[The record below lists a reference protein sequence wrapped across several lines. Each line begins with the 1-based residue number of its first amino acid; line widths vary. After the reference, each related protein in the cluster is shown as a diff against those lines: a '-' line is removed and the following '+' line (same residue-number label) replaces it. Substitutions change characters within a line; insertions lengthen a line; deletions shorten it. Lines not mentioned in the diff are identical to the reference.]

1 MTKPERLLAVVGVA
15 VVASAVLLVMYVR
28 QSNPADAQASG
39 CAGQRARL
47 SQTLDQVRFST
58 SAEHAV
64 STAVNDSDRAR
75 REYLKTIAATQV
87 LLSADRVAPSNRANV
102 QRELS
107 EAGWILSEQDQPLE
121 QAQAILA
128 QEQREVSSALPLVS
142 EASRDLQDEDCTA
155 LSLTLAK
162 SGWPKDRLL
171 GQLAQAAHINAQVS
185 DKIESALEL
194 IIQAQHDV
202 RAYSVAAK

>member
-28 QSNPADAQASG
+28 SNPADAQASG

-47 SQTLDQVRFST
+47 GQTLDQVRFST

-64 STAVNDSDRAR
+64 STAVSDSDKAR
-75 REYLKTIAATQV
+75 RQYLKTIAATQA
-87 LLSADRVAPSNRANV
+87 LLSADHVATHDRANV

-107 EAGWILSEQDQPLE
+107 QAGWILSEQDQPLE

-128 QEQREVSSALPLVS
+128 QEQREVASAMPLVS

-171 GQLAQAAHINAQVS
+171 GQLALAAHLNAQVS
-185 DKIESALEL
+185 DKLESALEL
-194 IIQAQHDV
+194 ILQAQHDV

>member
-47 SQTLDQVRFST
+47 GQTLDQVRFST

-64 STAVNDSDRAR
+64 STAVADSDKTRLQ
-75 REYLKTIAATQV
+75 YLKTIAATQT
-87 LLSADRVAPSNRANV
+87 LLAADRVATHDRTTV
-102 QRELS
+102 HRELAH
-107 EAGWILSEQDQPLE
+107 AGWILGDQDAPLR
-121 QAQAILA
+121 QAQMILA
-128 QEQREVSSALPLVS
+128 EEQREVATAMPLVS
-142 EASRDLQDEDCTA
+142 EASRDIQDQDCTA

-171 GQLAQAAHINAQVS
+171 SQLAQAAHLNAQVS
-185 DKIESALEL
+185 DKLESALTL
-194 IIQAQHDV
+194 ILQAQHDV

>member
-39 CAGQRARL
+39 CAGERARL
-47 SQTLDQVRFST
+47 GQTLDQVRFST
-58 SAEHAV
+58 SADHAV
-64 STAVNDSDRAR
+64 STAVADSDKAR
-75 REYLKTIAATQV
+75 LQYLTTIAATQR
-87 LLSADRVAPSNRANV
+87 LLASDHVASRDRATVR
-102 QRELS
+102 RELAQAS
-107 EAGWILSEQDQPLE
+107 WILNDQHTPLQ

-128 QEQREVSSALPLVS
+128 QEQREVASAMPLVS
-142 EASRDLQDEDCTA
+142 EASRDMQDEDCTA

-171 GQLAQAAHINAQVS
+171 SQLAQAAHLNAQVS
-185 DKIESALEL
+185 DKLESALNL
-194 IIQAQHDV
+194 ILQAQHDV

>member
-47 SQTLDQVRFST
+47 GQTLDQVRFST

-64 STAVNDSDRAR
+64 STAVTDSDKTRLQ
-75 REYLKTIAATQV
+75 YLKTIAATQR
-87 LLSADRVAPSNRANV
+87 LLAASHVAAHDR
-102 QRELS
+102 
-107 EAGWILSEQDQPLE
+107 AGVDHDLAQASWILNDQHAPLQ

-128 QEQREVSSALPLVS
+128 QEEREVASAMPLVS
-142 EASRDLQDEDCTA
+142 EASQDLQDEDCTA

-171 GQLAQAAHINAQVS
+171 SQLAQAAHLNAQVS
-185 DKIESALEL
+185 DKLESALDL
-194 IIQAQHDV
+194 ILQAQHDV